1 MHARISRGVAVTLAL
16 VAAVTVSLVAATV
29 GSSAVSKAPPPIP
42 AKLKADINTVSKI
55 KNIAQREK
63 ALAEMAQNEGG
74 EVSVY
79 TSLSSLIVK
88 AVQKQWATDYPN
100 IKLNLFR
107 GASEDVTARVVA
119 ERKAH
124 PDNGADIVE
133 TNGTNMLFFQ
143 HFANALVPYTK
154 SPYRADVAKAYRFDT
169 WTADRLEKFVVA
181 WNTNLVQGSDVPK
194 SWSDLAN
201 PKWKGK
207 LAMEP
212 TDDDWFAAVY
222 EYLQKHGGKNG
233 KPMTTKALDT
243 LWRGIASN
251 AQLIPGHTAES
262 TALAAGQVSIVVSG
276 HAQSLENLMQQHAPI
291 AFTPFVKP
299 VIERPQGVGI
309 TYWAPHPAAALLFY
323 DWLLSPEVQNIMNA
337 NGVAPANTK
346 VAADT
351 NFNNTGSFT
360 VHMDLRPIVSHIVA
374 WQKKYESFTRLGQ
387 GG

>member
-1 MHARISRGVAVTLAL
+1 MHARISRSTTLTLAL
-16 VAAVTVSLVAATV
+16 LAAVTAALVGATV
-29 GSSAVSKAPPPIP
+29 GNSAVRKAPPPVPAALKNDINAVAGLGAAARD
-42 AKLKADINTVSKI
+42 AKLATM
-55 KNIAQREK
+55 
-63 ALAEMAQNEGG
+63 AESEGG
-74 EVSVY
+74 QVNVY

-88 AVQKQWATDYPN
+88 AVQSQWAKDFPK

-124 PDNGADIVE
+124 PDSGADIVE

-143 HFANALVPYTK
+143 HFKDTLVPYTK
-154 SPYRADVAKAYRFDT
+154 SPYRTQVAKAYRFDT

-194 SWSDLAN
+194 SWADLAN
-201 PKWKGK
+201 PKWNGK

-222 EYLQKHGGKNG
+222 EYLQKHGGAKG
-233 KPMTTKALDT
+233 KPMKTAALNK
-243 LWRGIASN
+243 LFQGIARN

-276 HAQSLENLMQQHAPI
+276 HAQSLENLMQSKAPI
-291 AFTPFVKP
+291 AFSPFVKP

-323 DWLLSPEVQNIMNA
+323 DWLLSPEVQNLMNA
-337 NGVAPANTK
+337 NGVAPANTT
-346 VAADT
+346 VAADQ
-351 NFNNTGSFT
+351 NFANTGSFT
-360 VHMDLRPIVSHIVA
+360 IHMDLRPIVSNIVG
-374 WQKKYESFTRLGQ
+374 WQKKYESFTRLGH

>member
-1 MHARISRGVAVTLAL
+1 MHARISRRVAVTMTLLAATA
-16 VAAVTVSLVAATV
+16 VALVAATV
-29 GSSAVSKAPPPIP
+29 GSSAVRKAPPPIP
-42 AKLKADINTVSKI
+42 AKLRADINTASKI
-55 KNIAQREK
+55 KNIAQRDK

-74 EVSVY
+74 QLNVY

-107 GASEDVTARVVA
+107 GSSEDVTARVMA

-124 PDNGADIVE
+124 PDNGVDAIE

-143 HFANALVPYTK
+143 HFKDTLVPYTK
-154 SPYRADVAKAYRFDT
+154 SPYRVDVAKAYRFDT
-169 WTADRLEKFVVA
+169 WTADRLEKFVIA
-181 WNTNLVQGSDVPK
+181 WNTNLVSAADAPK

-212 TDDDWFAAVY
+212 TDADWFAAVY
-222 EYLQKHGGKNG
+222 TYLQKHGGKNG
-233 KPMTTKALDT
+233 KPMSTKALDT
-243 LWRGIASN
+243 LWRGIAAN

-276 HAQSLENLMQQHAPI
+276 HAQSLENLMQQHAPL
-291 AFTPFVKP
+291 AFSPFVKP

-309 TYWAPHPAAALLFY
+309 T
-323 DWLLSPEVQNIMNA
+323 
-337 NGVAPANTK
+337 
-346 VAADT
+346 
-351 NFNNTGSFT
+351 
-360 VHMDLRPIVSHIVA
+360 
-374 WQKKYESFTRLGQ
+374 
-387 GG
+387 

>member
-1 MHARISRGVAVTLAL
+1 MHARISRRSATVLTLIAAIVTA
-16 VAAVTVSLVAATV
+16 LVAATV
-29 GSSAVSKAPPPIP
+29 GSTAVQKAPPPLP
-42 AKLKADINTVSKI
+42 PKLKGDIATVSKI
-55 KNIAQREK
+55 KDLTQRQK
-63 ALAEMAQNEGG
+63 ALTEMAVNEGG
-74 EVSVY
+74 QLNVY

-88 AVQKQWATDYPN
+88 AVQKQWATDFPN

-107 GASEDVTARVVA
+107 GSSEDVTARVVA
-119 ERKAH
+119 ERKAT
-124 PDNGADIVE
+124 PDNGADVIE

-143 HFANALVPYTK
+143 HFANVLVPYTK
-154 SPYRADVAKAYRFDT
+154 SPYRAQVAKAYRFDT
-169 WTADRLEKFVVA
+169 FTADRLEKFVVA

-222 EYLQKHGGKNG
+222 EYLQAHGGKGG
-233 KPMTTKALDT
+233 KPMTTAAVNKLF
-243 LWRGIASN
+243 RGIAAN

-262 TALAAGQVSIVVSG
+262 TALAAGQVAIVVSG
-276 HAQSLENLMQQHAPI
+276 HAQSLENLLQSKAPL
-291 AFTPFVKP
+291 AFSPFIKP

-323 DWLLSPEVQNIMNA
+323 DWLLSPEVQNIMNS
-337 NGVAPANTK
+337 NGVAPANTT

-351 NFNNTGSFT
+351 NFSNTGSFT
-360 VHMDLRPIVSHIVA
+360 IHMDLRPIVSHIVE

>member
-1 MHARISRGVAVTLAL
+1 MHARISRSTALVLALLAL
-16 VAAVTVSLVAATV
+16 VTASLVAATV
-29 GSSAVSKAPPPIP
+29 GSSAVRKAPPPIP
-42 AKLKADINTVSKI
+42 SKLKADINTAGKI
-55 KNIAQREK
+55 KSIDQREK

-74 EVSVY
+74 QLNVY

-124 PDNGADIVE
+124 PADGADIIE

-143 HFANALVPYTK
+143 RFKDTLIPYAG
-154 SPYRADVAKAYRFDT
+154 SPYRSKIAKAYRFDT

-194 SWSDLAN
+194 TWSDLAN
-201 PKWKGK
+201 PKWSGK

-222 EYLQKHGGKNG
+222 EYLQAHGGPNG
-233 KPMTTKALDT
+233 KPMKTAALNK
-243 LWRGIASN
+243 LWQGIARN

-276 HAQSLENLMQQHAPI
+276 HAQSLENLMQSKAPL
-291 AFTPFVKP
+291 AFSPFVKP

-337 NGVAPANTK
+337 NGVAPANTT
-346 VAADT
+346 VASDT
-351 NFNNTGSFT
+351 NFANTGSFT
-360 VHMDLRPIVSHIVA
+360 IHMDLRPIVSHIVD
-374 WQKKYESFTRLGQ
+374 WQKKYESFTRLGH